1 MGRDPWGVIRNAVS
15 LVPFARNTVQG
26 PLLMDHG
33 ALWKKPNHYRIG
45 AWSGLSPKGPDYA
58 INGMLVWGVRLGEEI
73 EIGRKPLGKR
83 GF

>member
-1 MGRDPWGVIRNAVS
+1 
-15 LVPFARNTVQG
+15 
-26 PLLMDHG
+26 MDHG
-33 ALWKKPNHYRIG
+33 ALWGASHYHCIG

-73 EIGRKPLGKR
+73 EIGRKPLEKR